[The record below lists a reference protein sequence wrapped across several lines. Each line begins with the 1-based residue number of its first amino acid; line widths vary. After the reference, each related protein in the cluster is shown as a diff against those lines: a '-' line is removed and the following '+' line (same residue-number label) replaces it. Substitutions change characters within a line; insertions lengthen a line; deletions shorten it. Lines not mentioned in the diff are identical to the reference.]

1 MSDPTAIILLSTK
14 RKAVK
19 MTVLISSEVLENR
32 ALSISEPQF
41 YRVATT
47 SLIAC
52 SICGDNY
59 LEVFSKDADFT
70 KFTCE
75 GCW

>member
-1 MSDPTAIILLSTK
+1 MTILI
-14 RKAVK
+14 A
-19 MTVLISSEVLENR
+19 SEVLENR
-32 ALSISEPQF
+32 ELSLSQPSQ
-41 YRVATT
+41 YRIANT

-52 SICGDNY
+52 SICSDNY

-70 KFTCE
+70 TFTCE